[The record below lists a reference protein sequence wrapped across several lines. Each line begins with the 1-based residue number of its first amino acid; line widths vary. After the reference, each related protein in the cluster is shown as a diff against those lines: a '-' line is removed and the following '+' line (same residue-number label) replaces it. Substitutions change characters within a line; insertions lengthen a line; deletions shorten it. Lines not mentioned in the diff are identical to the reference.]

1 MKTVSKL
8 FTAATIAFA
17 AVACQVIDEGQIVTR
32 QIEVTATIAEDD
44 ESKVDYDVDNDSYTI
59 SPTWHY
65 NKDKPEE
72 CDQIIGFDNLG
83 NTFTFTVSGVS
94 GNGKIATFKCSYVPP
109 TGATTLY
116 AIYAP
121 GNDSTDISD
130 KTLSVDLASQY
141 GVLDGR
147 APVLMCATATIKDG
161 KVNFQF
167 TNQTA
172 IIGVKKFQLNG
183 STTSHTV
190 TSMTLNG
197 VITNGTF
204 ELDGDDNL
212 VLRPGSTTSS
222 ITAEGSWPTDASGI
236 CTTSVYFAAMP
247 TTEADMTLTATTTT
261 ATYNNLS
268 SINQVDIV
276 AGRYYHMTK
285 KLGHPVAAIGRE
297 RYDSIN
303 AAFEAAD
310 ASTDACTI
318 TLLDHC
324 NTSEQLLIDD
334 ENNGAVTLDLNGK
347 TLNCSDSYSAYIY
360 IRNGRSFT
368 ITDKSNNDV
377 AQQGTIQTSIANYI
391 VYNSGGTLNIA
402 EGNLISNSN
411 NYAIYTS
418 GTATISGGKI
428 TSNKKGIYVDSGANL
443 TISSGE
449 IESKDQCVY
458 NYGNTSIEGG
468 SFASTNEDA
477 TSTEVVASVNE
488 GAIVT
493 VTGGYFSA
501 ARGYFYPT
509 SYFGELFV
517 TRGSS
522 GSQCR
527 VSGGYFDRPVNSGIT
542 RNTNNNARSH
552 TLNTNSDTKERYPYR
567 VGNFEGGYPFVV
579 TVGSGTLTYW
589 HNNLSSAARQA
600 KDASSDVLIKMR
612 ASTTS
617 DQTAVNLTNDAN
629 NNITLD
635 LNGCTLTTKTYSF
648 ITTTGTALLTIKD
661 SKSGSDKGMITS
673 NKKNIISLTTA
684 GAKITLDGCI
694 IESTADAS
702 DTNLDAP
709 ILLNYTSTTN
719 RPQLTIENGAQ
730 VYTENAVTAIYGK
743 YSQLT
748 LNSCEITS
756 GTKAKGSGRYGVFV
770 TTGLQLD
777 VNNDAS
783 IYSTGSSAIYSGSGN
798 AATSIQING
807 GYMYGTPNALT
818 AGKSGEYSSVFTIS
832 GGFFN
837 SDVNTISGS
846 TAATI
851 NNGFIGLC
859 PETEHHTPKPTNVEL
874 DYSYQY
880 QSAVARID
888 YTGYANLADA
898 VDAAKSGSSDA
909 TITLLTDITYDADA
923 TITLNNTNTKI
934 VTLDLYGHIL
944 TAGAE
949 KFIKGTKF
957 TITDSKGTG
966 KIESAYND
974 IIYPNYAN
982 SEVTLKGC
990 KIESTK
996 PQPEGGTKIASRAI
1010 YNFANNS
1017 SITLRNGATIIAAS
1031 TAIFNY
1037 NSGSSSS
1044 NVPKII
1050 IENGTITAVDYC
1062 VYVGASGILTVKD
1075 GSLYSSTYV
1084 PVYASTNTCS
1094 IDIQGGYFY
1103 TGANYYVLGSSDS
1116 GKEKY
1121 TITGGYFKTNASNL
1135 TGSTGI
1141 DNIQILDTPASHTHP
1156 GVGELNYSY
1165 QYVEP

>member
-1 MKTVSKL
+1 M
-8 FTAATIAFA
+8 
-17 AVACQVIDEGQIVTR
+17 
-32 QIEVTATIAEDD
+32 
-44 ESKVDYDVDNDSYTI
+44 
-59 SPTWHY
+59 
-65 NKDKPEE
+65 
-72 CDQIIGFDNLG
+72 
-83 NTFTFTVSGVS
+83 
-94 GNGKIATFKCSYVPP
+94 PP

-141 GVLDGR
+141 GVLDGD
-147 APVLMCATATIKDG
+147 APVLMCATATIEDG

-172 IIGVKKFQLNG
+172 IIGVKQFKLNG
-183 STTSHTV
+183 VSSATEV

-197 VITNGTF
+197 VVTTGTF
-204 ELDGDDNL
+204 KVVDNNL
-212 VLRPGSTTSS
+212 VLTPSTDVSR
-222 ITAEGSWPTDASGI
+222 ITATGEWTTDASGI

-324 NTSEQLLIDD
+324 STSEQLLIDD
-334 ENNGAVTLDLNGK
+334 ENNGAITLDLNGK

-368 ITDKSNNDV
+368 ITDKSSNDV

-402 EGNLISNSN
+402 KGNLISNSN

-428 TSNKKGIYVDSGANL
+428 TSNNKGIYVDSGANL
-443 TISSGE
+443 TISDGE
-449 IESKDQCVY
+449 IESKNQCVY

-477 TSTEVVASVNE
+477 TSTEVVASVNN

-501 ARGYFYPT
+501 ARGYFYST

-517 TRGSS
+517 LRGS

-579 TVGSGTLTYW
+579 TVGSSSLTYW

-617 DQTAVNLTNDAN
+617 AQTAVDLTNDAN

-635 LNGCTLTTKTYSF
+635 LAGFTLKTTAAGF
-648 ITTTGTALLTIKD
+648 ITTSKSLTITD
-661 SKSGSDKGMITS
+661 SETTNKGKITS
-673 NKKNIISLTTA
+673 DAENIISLTTA

-694 IESTADAS
+694 IESTAKAS
-702 DTNLDAP
+702 DSNQDAP
-709 ILLNYTSTTN
+709 ILLNFTSSTN

-743 YSQLT
+743 YSQLN

-756 GTKAKGSGRYGVFV
+756 GTKGSGRYGVFV

-818 AGKSGEYSSVFTIS
+818 AGNSGGNSSVFTIS

-837 SDVNTISGS
+837 SDVRTISGS
-846 TAATI
+846 TAAIIYGSIIPCTD
-851 NNGFIGLC
+851 GS
-859 PETEHHTPKPTNVEL
+859 HTPQPTNVEL
-874 DYSYQY
+874 SYGFKCET
-880 QSAVARID
+880 A
-888 YTGYANLADA
+888 
-898 VDAAKSGSSDA
+898 AAKIGTTAYTTLEEAITAANAYNSDV
-909 TITLLTDITYDADA
+909 TITLLKSLTHEAS
-923 TITLNNTNTKI
+923 ITLNNNNSKEI
-934 VTLDLYGHIL
+934 TLDLNGYTL
-944 TAGAE
+944 TAGVE
-949 KFIKGTKF
+949 SFITTDGVLKIKSG
-957 TITDSKGTG
+957 TITSSKKDVISITSPEANVDITDCTITSTSTSGTSDRTIYHSNGNLNIDKAIITTPNRSIYSVNGTLTISNSTLTSSTYCLYVNGPKSG
-966 KIESAYND
+966 KGV
-974 IIYPNYAN
+974 
-982 SEVTLKGC
+982 EVT
-990 KIESTK
+990 I
-996 PQPEGGTKIASRAI
+996 
-1010 YNFANNS
+1010 
-1017 SITLRNGATIIAAS
+1017 
-1031 TAIFNY
+1031 
-1037 NSGSSSS
+1037 NSGSFYSVAN
-1044 NVPKII
+1044 NVIYINAATSTVNIKGGYYF
-1050 IENGTITAVDYC
+1050 IE
-1062 VYVGASGILTVKD
+1062 
-1075 GSLYSSTYV
+1075 GSTSVLYSATDA
-1084 PVYASTNTCS
+1084 ASRFT
-1094 IDIQGGYFY
+1094 IEGGYFNKALNSRIETSSGY
-1103 TGANYYVLGSSDS
+1103 SNVEALGQAETHDHDDDH
-1116 GKEKY
+1116 KNLKY
-1121 TITGGYFKTNASNL
+1121 TYGYK
-1135 TGSTGI
+1135 
-1141 DNIQILDTPASHTHP
+1141 
-1156 GVGELNYSY
+1156 
-1165 QYVEP
+1165 